1 MKHVGKM
8 KNNGAPVVIVF
19 RTIPGDPNNCL
30 VVGTQGMG
38 PTQHDSLMQ
47 VIETPEA
54 QASFELG
61 TILSVRRFPDN
72 YIILQWMHQNGKL
85 KKVPTTDVIVTFSPQ
100 ETVQLDELNR
110 LIAEQRGI
118 TINEL
123 ASVSSTKGE
132 TMDEIASVKELPAIV
147 AEPAAKAKDP
157 GILDDTTLAKQ
168 FRSQADALF
177 KEAQS
182 LRKQADELD
191 PPATKKIVKQIEEVV
206 VPATKK
212 ATKKAQVA

>member
-19 RTIPGDPNNCL
+19 RTIPGDPHNCL

-61 TILSVRRFPDN
+61 TILAVRRFPDN

-85 KKVPTTDVIVTFSPQ
+85 KKVPTTDVVVTFSPQ
-100 ETVQLDELNR
+100 ETVPLDELNK
-110 LIAEQRGI
+110 LIAEQKGI
-118 TINEL
+118 TLNDL
-123 ASVSSTKGE
+123 ASVSSKGE
-132 TMDEIASVKELPAIV
+132 TMDEIASVKDLPAIV
-147 AEPAAKAKDP
+147 AEPSAKAKDP
-157 GILDDTTLAKQ
+157 GVLDDSSLAKQ

-191 PPATKKIVKQIEEVV
+191 PPVTKKVTKPAEDVV
-206 VPATKK
+206 IPATKK